1 MSYQVQDLKTA
12 QALVDKLTRA
22 LRFWIPDEL
31 TENDTDFERWYE
43 DRQLA
48 DGYFRT
54 TARENDAHG

>member
-1 MSYQVQDLKTA
+1 MSYQASDLATA
-12 QALVDKLTRA
+12 QALINKLTSA
-22 LRFWIPDEL
+22 LRFWIPDVL

-54 TARENDAHG
+54 AGRETDAHG